1 MRMGSDSARPVQ
13 CRAGGIEKGKD
24 MNVIDFREAAARQG
38 LRTAWLDM
46 DDVLSRGS
54 QDLGLDE
61 DSAGFL
67 VLTEGE
73 DLD

>member
-1 MRMGSDSARPVQ
+1 M
-13 CRAGGIEKGKD
+13 KGND

-38 LRTAWLDM
+38 VRTARLDM

-61 DSAGFL
+61 DNAGFL

-73 DLD
+73 DFE

>member
-1 MRMGSDSARPVQ
+1 M
-13 CRAGGIEKGKD
+13 KGND

>member
-1 MRMGSDSARPVQ
+1 MGSDSVRPLQ
-13 CRAGGIEKGKD
+13 CLAGGVMKGND

-38 LRTAWLDM
+38 LRTAWLEV

-73 DLD
+73 DFE